1 MLNLVIV
8 GLNHRTAELDIRQ
21 RAAFPVPQLPDM
33 LKRMTQ
39 QPGIEE
45 GMIIS
50 TCNRVELLSR
60 VEKPEKGIDTLEA
73 FFSETCEVPA
83 EKLKAHLYRHVD
95 HQAVR
100 HAFRV
105 ASSLDSMI
113 LGEAQILG
121 QVKSFYGIAAGAATV
136 GYYLN
141 SLMQAAFHTAKRVR
155 AETSIGEFSVSVSSA
170 AVELA
175 RKIFGDLRNKKILIV
190 GTGEMGQVAAQHLV
204 SAGANLIRVTNR
216 NPDAA
221 RKLAESFQGEAVPF
235 DSLARWVAR
244 SDIVITST
252 GSQEILIDRAMAA
265 TAASERRHAPIVFID
280 ISVPRNVDPGV
291 AILDNVFCYDVDD
304 LGAVVEAN
312 IGERRAA
319 AAHAEKIVDEE
330 VEAFCTRI
338 KSRDVGPV
346 VVQLQDRIEEICRTE
361 LERFLRRA
369 GPRNDREIRELEWM
383 VSRIANKIAHPLVM
397 QLRSAHHSSTHR
409 ETYLDTIKRIFNL

>member
-8 GLNHRTAELDIRQ
+8 GLNHQTAELDLRQ
-21 RAAFPVPQLPDM
+21 RAAFPVSQLPEM

-39 QPGIEE
+39 RPGIEE

-60 VEKPEKGIDTLEA
+60 VEKPEKGLDALET
-73 FFSETCEVPA
+73 FFSENCEVPA
-83 EKLKAHLYRHVD
+83 EKLKSHLYRHAG

-100 HAFRV
+100 HVFRV

-155 AETSIGEFSVSVSSA
+155 AETSIGEFSVSASSA

-175 RKIFGDLRNKKILIV
+175 RKIFGDLHDKRILIV
-190 GTGEMGQVAAQHLV
+190 GSGKMGEVAAQHMTA
-204 SAGANLIRVTNR
+204 SGAERIRVTNR

-221 RKLAESFQGEAVPF
+221 QRLAARFQGEAVPF
-235 DSLARWVAR
+235 DSLARWIAQ

-252 GSQEILIDRAMAA
+252 GSPDILIDRPMAH
-265 TAASERRHAPIVFID
+265 AAAAERRHEPIVFID
-280 ISVPRNVDPGV
+280 ISVPRNVDPAVGT
-291 AILDNVFCYDVDD
+291 LDNVFCYDVDD

-312 IGERRAA
+312 IAERRAA
-319 AAHAEKIVDEE
+319 AAQAENIVDEE
-330 VEAFCTRI
+330 VEAFCARI
-338 KSRDVGPV
+338 KSRDVGPLI
-346 VVQLQDRIEEICRTE
+346 VQLQDRIENICKSE
-361 LERFLRRA
+361 LQRFMRRV
-369 GPRNDREIRELEWM
+369 GPHDGRETKELEWM

-397 QLRSAHHSSTHR
+397 QLRGTHHNPTHR
-409 ETYLDTIKRIFNL
+409 EVYLDTLKHIFKL